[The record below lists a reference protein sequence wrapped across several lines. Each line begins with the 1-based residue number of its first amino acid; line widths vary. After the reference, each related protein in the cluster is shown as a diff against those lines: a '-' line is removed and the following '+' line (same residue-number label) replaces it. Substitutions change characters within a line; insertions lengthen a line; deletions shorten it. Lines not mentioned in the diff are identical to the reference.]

1 MLSNKSL
8 HGWMDHL
15 RVIYPIEAL
24 VHVGAGNGYIVSS
37 YAEWG
42 ISCALLIEAEE
53 ALYKQLASAVEKQPG
68 WIAHNALISDQVGD
82 KTFFLASNPNENGVI
97 PPENLSNLWR
107 NLKTKEKL
115 QLDSTTLESVI
126 NSQNTLAVSVNWGV
140 IDCLPALQIIQGTGK
155 LIESLD
161 VIITRAILKEDRCTE
176 IGATKNELDVFL
188 GAQGFHC
195 IALEE
200 ERQPAIA
207 SLLYIRDWKNKYRGC
222 NVQLEA
228 ASGEKAKL
236 VESRDQYAKLAA
248 ERQVQMEQLTHLQEE
263 ETKKYQGLQQQLIVL
278 GKLKDEAVKQSEDLR
293 VQLEAASGEK
303 AKLVESRDQYAK
315 LAAERQSEIS
325 ALKVKVQEGSDRISS
340 SELQIT
346 EQKQSLKL
354 MNDEI
359 LRAEAQIDLIKDL
372 LLREQGP

>member
-1 MLSNKSL
+1 
-8 HGWMDHL
+8 
-15 RVIYPIEAL
+15 
-24 VHVGAGNGYIVSS
+24 
-37 YAEWG
+37 
-42 ISCALLIEAEE
+42 
-53 ALYKQLASAVEKQPG
+53 
-68 WIAHNALISDQVGD
+68 
-82 KTFFLASNPNENGVI
+82 
-97 PPENLSNLWR
+97 
-107 NLKTKEKL
+107 
-115 QLDSTTLESVI
+115 
-126 NSQNTLAVSVNWGV
+126 
-140 IDCLPALQIIQGTGK
+140 
-155 LIESLD
+155 
-161 VIITRAILKEDRCTE
+161 
-176 IGATKNELDVFL
+176 
-188 GAQGFHC
+188 
-195 IALEE
+195 
-200 ERQPAIA
+200 
-207 SLLYIRDWKNKYRGC
+207 
-222 NVQLEA
+222 
-228 ASGEKAKL
+228 
-236 VESRDQYAKLAA
+236 
-248 ERQVQMEQLTHLQEE
+248 MEQLTHLQEE